1 MNPVCYLQDLFTA
14 EGLRG
19 QGVARRLINAV
30 YEAARAAGSSRVY
43 WQTQVTNA
51 PARLLYD
58 RVAEHQGFIV
68 YVHEL

>member
-1 MNPVCYLQDLFTA
+1 
-14 EGLRG
+14 
-19 QGVARRLINAV
+19 
-30 YEAARAAGSSRVY
+30 VY

-51 PARLLYD
+51 HARLLYD